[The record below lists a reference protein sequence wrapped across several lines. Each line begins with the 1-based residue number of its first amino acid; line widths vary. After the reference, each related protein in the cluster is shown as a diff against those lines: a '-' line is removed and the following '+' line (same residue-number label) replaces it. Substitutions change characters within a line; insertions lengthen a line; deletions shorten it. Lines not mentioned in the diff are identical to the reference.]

1 MIIHGMYDY
10 DPQRTDDE
18 EAPKPC
24 KTCPAN

>member
-24 KTCPAN
+24 KIYPAN